1 HPLSLHDALPIS
13 PLEPL
18 PAGAL
23 LDPGNPM
30 PWGAPVAE
38 DRHWVEQLLTGV
50 DDTGRVLVNEGARLA
65 FGYDIHSGEFGRH
78 VSDQAL
84 VETVSGALELGIAL
98 SLDAMM
104 TRADGRGVLSAVLA
118 VTPEPARR
126 WANDRYLD
134 GMTAVAGLAGLVH
147 GGPDPFR
154 RWRDDGLYTL
164 GSTLTNVGSM
174 ASPSA
179 LGIAAGMG
187 RASRIAR
194 LAELA
199 GTTPEAIHAGRVVD
213 GDGLMWRDPDAPP
226 PHTAAERATPTP
238 GDGEVVFNSRGLELP
253 ELELAQWRRYTDTL
267 NDVRLDGEL
276 SATGRVSTGGHLR
289 ADARAAAALERQIA
303 ETAGRPYEGVVGHA
317 PDTTWTG
324 RPVPREWHDQSMRVN
339 SS

>member
-1 HPLSLHDALPIS
+1 GGPELVPWNQHRASVARNAELCTEYAVLYEEITTVVAECVNTIDARNPEHTGP

-38 DRHWVEQLLTGV
+38 DRHWVEELLTGV

-104 TRADGRGVLSAVLA
+104 TRADGRDVLSAVLA

-154 RWRDDGLYTL
+154 R
-164 GSTLTNVGSM
+164 
-174 ASPSA
+174 
-179 LGIAAGMG
+179 
-187 RASRIAR
+187 
-194 LAELA
+194 
-199 GTTPEAIHAGRVVD
+199 
-213 GDGLMWRDPDAPP
+213 
-226 PHTAAERATPTP
+226 
-238 GDGEVVFNSRGLELP
+238 
-253 ELELAQWRRYTDTL
+253 
-267 NDVRLDGEL
+267 
-276 SATGRVSTGGHLR
+276 
-289 ADARAAAALERQIA
+289 
-303 ETAGRPYEGVVGHA
+303 
-317 PDTTWTG
+317 
-324 RPVPREWHDQSMRVN
+324 
-339 SS
+339 

>member
-1 HPLSLHDALPIS
+1 
-13 PLEPL
+13 
-18 PAGAL
+18 
-23 LDPGNPM
+23 
-30 PWGAPVAE
+30 
-38 DRHWVEQLLTGV
+38 
-50 DDTGRVLVNEGARLA
+50 
-65 FGYDIHSGEFGRH
+65 
-78 VSDQAL
+78 
-84 VETVSGALELGIAL
+84 
-98 SLDAMM
+98 
-104 TRADGRGVLSAVLA
+104 
-118 VTPEPARR
+118 
-126 WANDRYLD
+126 
-134 GMTAVAGLAGLVH
+134 MTAVAGLAGLVH

-226 PHTAAERATPTP
+226 PHTAAERATLTP

-339 SS
+339 SSLGGTASRYPVGFRPRIFRLLLPDGSYYPPTGGG